1 MKLSLR
7 TLRRTGRTWV
17 GKTVALTLC
26 VALTLPPTFGVAAE
40 LERHHP
46 KRGGVNTEH
55 STTVNWIALA
65 KTALAFLPA
74 YVSLALAATPDDP
87 ITGDDGA
94 ITIAE
99 AKPLLFPPAPLGTGT
114 PYPWQARSL
123 SPTAS

>member
-46 KRGGVNTEH
+46 KRGG
-55 STTVNWIALA
+55 
-65 KTALAFLPA
+65 
-74 YVSLALAATPDDP
+74 
-87 ITGDDGA
+87 G
-94 ITIAE
+94 
-99 AKPLLFPPAPLGTGT
+99 
-114 PYPWQARSL
+114 
-123 SPTAS
+123 

>member
-46 KRGGVNTEH
+46 KLGGGKH
-55 STTVNWIALA
+55 
-65 KTALAFLPA
+65 
-74 YVSLALAATPDDP
+74 
-87 ITGDDGA
+87 
-94 ITIAE
+94 
-99 AKPLLFPPAPLGTGT
+99 
-114 PYPWQARSL
+114 
-123 SPTAS
+123 